1 MAEFRWEL
9 HDNRTS
15 ADLFKGNEFLAA
27 VVWDNR
33 EGLFK
38 YVLAA
43 TGIAVLTCPEETLDS
58 TMKFV
63 WLQYLLNK
71 SVS

>member
-1 MAEFRWEL
+1 MDEFRWEL

-27 VVWDNR
+27 IVWDSR

-38 YVLAA
+38 YVLAV
-43 TGIAVLTCPEETLDS
+43 TGIAVLTCPEETLES
-58 TMKFV
+58 AMKFV
-63 WLQYLLNK
+63 ESQYILTRGE
-71 SVS
+71 